1 MNHREKKVD
10 HTEKN
15 ERFKTFGDIFSPSLF
30 RNSYHP
36 LAGIFISSDTPKERD
51 PMKSF
56 LVVRSQSQTS
66 TDNRRS
72 LSVGFN
78 LLKKD
83 RNGGAVNT
91 EIKIVNTEIKTEC
104 MQRPPSKSGS

>member
-1 MNHREKKVD
+1 MRGLKLLV
-10 HTEKN
+10 
-15 ERFKTFGDIFSPSLF
+15 IYCPSLF

-83 RNGGAVNT
+83 RNGGVVNT
-91 EIKIVNTEIKTEC
+91 EIKMSTLESKLNAHKDPPVNQGVKLTT
-104 MQRPPSKSGS
+104 